1 LARNHTGGV
10 TLSNTEEH
18 IEREYHHFKERY
30 ERLKTNLSVKLQLLD
45 DNRVWIVLVEMIRLN
60 YERFL
65 DKSYATTVDLIS

>member
-1 LARNHTGGV
+1 MARNHTGGV
-10 TLSNTEEH
+10 TLSNIEEH

>member
-1 LARNHTGGV
+1 MARNHTGGV